1 MKYYLQP
8 ALLAPPPPLEISQQE
23 YDFLRNSREVL
34 EAAFGIEEN
43 FDLLVGNYLE
53 LEHAALAIATSAVA
67 RHLSE
72 YQEMF
77 ELRAEMN
84 RRAVNLLS
92 TARLFVDQL
101 PQRFKECGQDG
112 DEAKEWLRDQHASSF
127 EFRFMEAL
135 RNHVQHNGSAVHSL
149 GVGNQW
155 TPPTARTR
163 NEFSLNVHT
172 LRRLLELDPTFNPKV
187 LKECP
192 EQVDLLRATRR
203 YLEAFGSVQRDVRLA
218 IAPSVTAARD
228 AFQSAI
234 TRYAASSQSSTIAL
248 AAFASPD
255 RDPETKVPVF
265 LDWDDVRI
273 KLTKRNG
280 GLMNLSKCV
289 VISESQ

>member
-1 MKYYLQP
+1 MKHYLQP
-8 ALLAPPPPLEISQQE
+8 AQLDPPPPLEISQQE
-23 YDFLRNSREVL
+23 YDLLRNSRKVL
-34 EAAFGIEEN
+34 DAAFGIEEN

-53 LEHAALAIATSAVA
+53 LEHASLAITTSAVA
-67 RHLSE
+67 RHLSG
-72 YQEMF
+72 YHEMF
-77 ELRAEMN
+77 ELQTEMN

-92 TARLFVDQL
+92 TARLFSDQL
-101 PQRFKECGQDG
+101 PQRFSECGQDG
-112 DEAKEWLRDQHASSF
+112 NKAKDWFRDQHASSF

-155 TPPTARTR
+155 IPPTDRTR
-163 NEFSLNVHT
+163 NEFSLNIHT
-172 LRRLLELDPTFNPKV
+172 LRRFLELDTTFNPKV

-192 EQVDLLRATRR
+192 EQVDFLRATRR

-228 AFQSAI
+228 VFQSAI
-234 TRYAASSQSSTIAL
+234 TRYAAFSQSSTIAL

-255 RDPETKVPVF
+255 QNPETKVLIF

-273 KLTKRNG
+273 KLTTRNS
-280 GLMNLSKCV
+280 GLVNLSKRIV
-289 VISESQ
+289 VSES